1 MGKKPDIQ
9 YVTQFYIHGS
19 EAPAL
24 QPQPQRQRR
33 SQRTTPAVA
42 APVRKIRIAV
52 DPVAVCGIVVAVVMV
67 ILMAVGVMQYM
78 DTCRRYETMHDQVI
92 DLQNQNITLE
102 RDFRGGYDPEDI
114 REKALAI
121 GMVSIDQVEVI
132 KITEYVP
139 VEEVESTLWEEISW
153 FLKGLFA

>member
-24 QPQPQRQRR
+24 QPQPQRRR
-33 SQRTTPAVA
+33 QNRPAAPAA
-42 APVRKIRIAV
+42 APVRKIHIPV
-52 DPVAVCGIVVAVVMV
+52 DPVAICGIAVAVVMV

-92 DLQNQNITLE
+92 ELQNQNITLE
-102 RDFRGGYDPEDI
+102 RDFRGGYDLEDI
-114 REKALAI
+114 REKALSI
-121 GMVSIDQVEVI
+121 GMISIDEAEVI
-132 KITEYVP
+132 TISEYVP
-139 VEEVESTLWEEISW
+139 AEESEVTLWDDISW